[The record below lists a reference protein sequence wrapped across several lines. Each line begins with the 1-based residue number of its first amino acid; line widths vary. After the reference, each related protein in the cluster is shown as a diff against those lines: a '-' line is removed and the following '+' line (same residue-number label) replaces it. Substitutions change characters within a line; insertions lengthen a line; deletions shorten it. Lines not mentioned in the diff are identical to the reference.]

1 MLNVC
6 EACTKK
12 EFSLPHIDPYSN
24 SKVCNKCHLFLSSL
38 SGPELQKIYA
48 HLGNQSMI
56 NHGASSESS
65 SQNRSFSTSEVDDRS
80 VTPTRKKMFNLFG
93 NAESGNKP
101 LAKPTDTSRSLSPLR
116 MLATPTGRSY
126 SAVSPS
132 NGNLISRAKFGA
144 TLPQREGSSS
154 SPGQGGGS
162 SVPTTGSNGNDSPG
176 TNRQSFGQRSVP
188 SPTIS
193 QQVATNSFGL
203 SSSDPSRSTLLD
215 RSPK

>member
-12 EFSLPHIDPYSN
+12 EFSLPHIDPYNN

-38 SGPELQKIYA
+38 SGPELQKIYS
-48 HLGNQSMI
+48 HLGNQTMAATRT
-56 NHGASSESS
+56 ASVDSS
-65 SQNRSFSTSEVDDRS
+65 AQNRSFSTSQVEDRS

-93 NAESGNKP
+93 NADSGAKP
-101 LAKPTDTSRSLSPLR
+101 AAKPTDASRSLSPLR

-132 NGNLISRAKFGA
+132 STNTISRANFGA
-144 TLPQREGSSS
+144 NLPSREGGT
-154 SPGQGGGS
+154 PGS
-162 SVPTTGSNGNDSPG
+162 SGSGSPAS
-176 TNRQSFGQRSVP
+176 NRESFGRSVP
-188 SPTIS
+188 SRS
-193 QQVATNSFGL
+193 MAEQVASNSFGM
-203 SSSDPSRSTLLD
+203 SSNDQNRSTLLGD